1 MAEDRPK
8 GPNPF
13 VVARRSASVT
23 VELRTEDVMSMRP
36 SWDHAR
42 AAHFLMTHRHAIGAQ
57 VLATGLGV
65 LLATIEAEEQC
76 NGPMN

>member
-1 MAEDRPK
+1 MAEDKPK

-13 VVARRSASVT
+13 VVASRSASVT
-23 VELRTEDVMSMRP
+23 VELRTEDVMSLRP
-36 SWDHAR
+36 SWGRDR

>member
-1 MAEDRPK
+1 MGEDRPK

-13 VVARRSASVT
+13 AVARRSASVT
-23 VELRTEDVMSMRP
+23 VELRIEDVMSMRP
-36 SWDHAR
+36 SWGHAR
-42 AAHFLMTHRHAIGAQ
+42 ATHFLMTHRHAIGAQ

-76 NGPMN
+76 QGPMN

>member
-1 MAEDRPK
+1 
-8 GPNPF
+8 
-13 VVARRSASVT
+13 
-23 VELRTEDVMSMRP
+23 MRP

-42 AAHFLMTHRHAIGAQ
+42 AAHFLMTHRHSIGAQ

-76 NGPMN
+76 QGPMN

>member
-1 MAEDRPK
+1 MAENRPK

-13 VVARRSASVT
+13 VVATRSASVT
-23 VELRTEDVMSMRP
+23 VELRVEDVMSVRP
-36 SWDHAR
+36 SWGRAR
-42 AAHFLMTHRHAIGAQ
+42 ATHFLMTHRHAIGAQ

-76 NGPMN
+76 QGPMN